1 MKRLISLTPAE
12 KRFLDDAVA
21 AAERASGKKLNQPN
35 RHIVLNRARAQIESQ
50 RQAERQRSAR
60 EEERQQ
66 AEFTWSR
73 PRRRVADCHF
83 RRFCG
88 SSGRN
93 SVVFTPVHSHSPP

>member
-1 MKRLISLTPAE
+1 MKRLINLTPAE

-21 AAERASGKKLNQPN
+21 AAEGVRQKLNQPN

-73 PRRRVADCHF
+73 PRAPRR
-83 RRFCG
+83 
-88 SSGRN
+88 
-93 SVVFTPVHSHSPP
+93 

>member
-1 MKRLISLTPAE
+1 MKRLINLTPAE

-21 AAERASGKKLNQPN
+21 AAERASGKLNQPN

-73 PRRRVADCHF
+73 PRAPRR
-83 RRFCG
+83 
-88 SSGRN
+88 
-93 SVVFTPVHSHSPP
+93 

>member
-21 AAERASGKKLNQPN
+21 AAERASGKLNQPN

-88 SSGRN
+88 EFRAKQRGIHSGA
-93 SVVFTPVHSHSPP
+93 